1 MRWTRAKTS
10 FGCTSWTQTPH
21 KAAAPTSKRAH
32 TDRLPLRV
40 SFKLP
45 LFSTVESRKIPQT
58 SKRETEKAILPYLNW
73 APILIMILHIGTWEG
88 SGSCRAAGARHGF
101 HARHSAA
108 GADWSQLQTCHWPV
122 IYDDLMFC
130 LLHAHKGGGQI
141 TSGSAYGGHES
152 GVTLCSAAV
161 LSSSQK

>member
-1 MRWTRAKTS
+1 MVAAFDQMRWTWAKNLWKCS
-10 FGCTSWTQTPH
+10 FGCTSSTQTPH

-32 TDRLPLRV
+32 TDQLPLRV

-88 SGSCRAAGARHGF
+88 SRSCRAAGRETRLPCSTLRRWCRLISAPDMSLARDL
-101 HARHSAA
+101 R
-108 GADWSQLQTCHWPV
+108 WPNV
-122 IYDDLMFC
+122 LF
-130 LLHAHKGGGQI
+130 
-141 TSGSAYGGHES
+141 TS
-152 GVTLCSAAV
+152 CS
-161 LSSSQK
+161 